1 MGAAGRW
8 DSSLGRLDRD
18 TGLPLLGTTVF
29 GKLDGRFQ
37 AILSGRPNGKSGMKE
52 VIEEAVKL
60 SKEGQP
66 CVLAT
71 VVRTKGSTPQKAGAM
86 LLVREDGTGVGT
98 LGGGCVEG
106 DIWFAAKEILRQHG
120 GPEFKDYYLNEDI
133 AARDGLV
140 CGGTMYF
147 YLEPLWEP
155 EDFSSIGSELVAAYE
170 GGDAVGL
177 ATVVN
182 VPEGADNLGAKLLLR
197 LDGSVLGTLGDN
209 QLDEKAIEVARKV
222 AEVGNTESFTTGSGA
237 EIFVEGFTTPPTLVM
252 VGGGHVGKATADLA
266 QSLGYRVYVVDDRP
280 EFCNRERFPDAEQLV
295 VAPYGSWADQVSLNV
310 NSFVVVA
317 TRGHRFDDM
326 ALESA
331 LGTKARYIGLLGSR
345 RKTIMIYRRLIE
357 QGTPVDRLREVHAP
371 IGLDIGGLTPEEL
384 AVSIM
389 SEIIMVRRGGKGG
402 PMGMDEWFIERAANI
417 AERTVE
423 V

>member
-1 MGAAGRW
+1 MR
-8 DSSLGRLDRD
+8 
-18 TGLPLLGTTVF
+18 
-29 GKLDGRFQ
+29 
-37 AILSGRPNGKSGMKE
+37 E
-52 VIEEAVKL
+52 VIQGAIDDLKD
-60 SKEGQP
+60 GQP

-86 LLVREDGTGVGT
+86 LLVRQDGTGVGT

-106 DIWFAAKEILRQHG
+106 DIWFAAKEILRLNG
-120 GPEFKDYYLNEDI
+120 GAEFKDYYLNEDI

-147 YLEPLWEP
+147 YLEPLRDQK
-155 EDFSSIGSELVAAYE
+155 DFITVGNEILEAYD
-170 GGDAVGL
+170 GGQPVSL

-182 VPEGADNLGAKLLLR
+182 AVDGGPALGSKLLLR
-197 LDGSVLGTLGDN
+197 SDGTVSGSFGNAEFDAQV
-209 QLDEKAIEVARKV
+209 IEVSRKV
-222 AEVGNTESFTTGSGA
+222 ADIGSNESFNLSDGT
-237 EIFVEGFTTPPTLVM
+237 EVFVDGFTTPPTLVM

-266 QSLGYRVYVVDDRP
+266 YSLGYRVYLVDDRP
-280 EFCNRERFPDAEQLV
+280 EFCNEERFPYAEERVIETYDKWTDHL
-295 VAPYGSWADQVSLNV
+295 DLNV

-331 LGTKARYIGLLGSR
+331 LKTRARYIGVLGSR
-345 RKTIMIYRRLIE
+345 RKTIMIYRRLLQ
-357 QGTPVDRLREVHAP
+357 QGVPLERIKEVYAP
-371 IGLDIGGLTPEEL
+371 IGLNIGAVEPEEL

-389 SEIIMVRRGGKGG
+389 SEIIMVRRGGEGG
-402 PMGMDEWFIERAANI
+402 QMQMGDWYIDRAAEI
-417 AERTVE
+417 VERTTDSTVE

>member
-1 MGAAGRW
+1 MR
-8 DSSLGRLDRD
+8 
-18 TGLPLLGTTVF
+18 
-29 GKLDGRFQ
+29 
-37 AILSGRPNGKSGMKE
+37 E
-52 VIEEAVKL
+52 VIQGAIDDLKD
-60 SKEGQP
+60 GQP

-86 LLVREDGTGVGT
+86 LLVRQDGTGVGT

-106 DIWFAAKEILRQHG
+106 DIWFAAKEILRLNG
-120 GPEFKDYYLNEDI
+120 GAEFKDYYLNEDI

-147 YLEPLWEP
+147 YLEPLRDQK
-155 EDFSSIGSELVAAYE
+155 DFITVGNEILEAYD
-170 GGDAVGL
+170 GGQPVSL

-182 VPEGADNLGAKLLLR
+182 AVDGGPALGSKLLLR
-197 LDGSVLGTLGDN
+197 SDGTVSGSFGNAEFDAQV
-209 QLDEKAIEVARKV
+209 IEVSRKV
-222 AEVGNTESFTTGSGA
+222 ADIGANESFNLSDGT
-237 EIFVEGFTTPPTLVM
+237 EVFVDGFTTPPTLVM

-266 QSLGYRVYVVDDRP
+266 YSLGYRVYLVDDRP
-280 EFCNRERFPDAEQLV
+280 EFCNEERFPYAEERVIETYDKWTDHL
-295 VAPYGSWADQVSLNV
+295 DLNV

-331 LGTKARYIGLLGSR
+331 LKTRARYIGVLGSR
-345 RKTIMIYRRLIE
+345 RKTIMIYRRLLQ
-357 QGTPVDRLREVHAP
+357 QGVPLERIKEVYAP
-371 IGLDIGGLTPEEL
+371 IGLNIGAVDPEEL

-389 SEIIMVRRGGKGG
+389 SEIIMVRRGGEGG
-402 PMGMDEWFIERAANI
+402 QMQMGDWYIDRAAEI
-417 AERTVE
+417 VERTTDSTVE

>member
-1 MGAAGRW
+1 MR
-8 DSSLGRLDRD
+8 
-18 TGLPLLGTTVF
+18 
-29 GKLDGRFQ
+29 
-37 AILSGRPNGKSGMKE
+37 E
-52 VIEEAVKL
+52 VIQGAIDDLKD
-60 SKEGQP
+60 GQP

-86 LLVREDGTGVGT
+86 LLVRQDGTGVGT

-106 DIWFAAKEILRQHG
+106 DIWFAAKEILRLNG
-120 GPEFKDYYLNEDI
+120 GAEFKDYYLNEDI

-147 YLEPLWEP
+147 YLEPLRDQK
-155 EDFSSIGSELVAAYE
+155 DFITVGNEILEAYD
-170 GGDAVGL
+170 GGQPVSL

-182 VPEGADNLGAKLLLR
+182 AIDGGPALGSKLLLR
-197 LDGSVLGTLGDN
+197 SDGTVSGSFGNAEFDAQV
-209 QLDEKAIEVARKV
+209 IEVSRKV
-222 AEVGNTESFTTGSGA
+222 ADIGSNESFNLSDGT
-237 EIFVEGFTTPPTLVM
+237 EVFVDGFTTPPTLVM

-266 QSLGYRVYVVDDRP
+266 YSLGYRVYLVDDRP
-280 EFCNRERFPDAEQLV
+280 EFCNEERFPYAEERVIETYDKWTDHL
-295 VAPYGSWADQVSLNV
+295 DLNV

-331 LGTKARYIGLLGSR
+331 LKTRARYIGVLGSR
-345 RKTIMIYRRLIE
+345 RKTIMIYRRLLQ
-357 QGTPVDRLREVHAP
+357 QGVPLERIKEVYAP
-371 IGLDIGGLTPEEL
+371 IGLNIGAVEPEEL

-389 SEIIMVRRGGKGG
+389 SEIIMVRRGGEGCQMQ
-402 PMGMDEWFIERAANI
+402 MGDWYIDRAAEI
-417 AERTVE
+417 VERTPDSTVE

>member
-1 MGAAGRW
+1 
-8 DSSLGRLDRD
+8 
-18 TGLPLLGTTVF
+18 
-29 GKLDGRFQ
+29 
-37 AILSGRPNGKSGMKE
+37 MKE
-52 VIEEAVKL
+52 VIQGAVDTL
-60 SKEGQP
+60 RDGRP

-86 LLVREDGTGVGT
+86 LLVKDDGSGLGT

-106 DIWFAAKEILRQHG
+106 DIWFAAKEMLREGG

-147 YLEPLWEP
+147 YLEPLRRL
-155 EDFSSIGSELVAAYE
+155 EDFLPLGDEILEAYD
-170 GGDAVGL
+170 GGEPVSL

-182 VPEGADNLGAKLLLR
+182 SPKRPELLGAKLLLR
-197 LDGSVLGTLGDN
+197 ADGMISGTLGSET
-209 QLDEKAIEVARKV
+209 LDEPAIEVARRI
-222 AEVGNTESFTTGSGA
+222 AEIGNTESVSTEDGT

-266 QSLGYRVYVVDDRP
+266 HLLGYRVYVVDDRP
-280 EFCNRERFPDAEQLV
+280 EFSNEGRFPYAEETIV
-295 VAPYGSWADQVSLNV
+295 IPYGQWSDQLSINV

-317 TRGHRFDDM
+317 TRGHRYDDM
-326 ALESA
+326 ALEAA
-331 LGTKARYIGLLGSR
+331 LKTRARYIGLLGSR
-345 RKTIMIYRRLIE
+345 RKTLMIYRRLLE
-357 QGTPVDRLREVHAP
+357 QGVTKDRIREVYAP
-371 IGLDIGGLTPEEL
+371 IGLNIGALTPEEI

-389 SEIIMVRRGGKGG
+389 SEVIMVRRGGDGG
-402 PMGMDEWFIERAANI
+402 KMTMGDWYIDRAASI
-417 AERTVE
+417 VDRAVE

>member
-1 MGAAGRW
+1 MR
-8 DSSLGRLDRD
+8 
-18 TGLPLLGTTVF
+18 
-29 GKLDGRFQ
+29 
-37 AILSGRPNGKSGMKE
+37 E
-52 VIEEAVKL
+52 VIQGAVDDLKD
-60 SKEGQP
+60 GQP

-86 LLVREDGTGVGT
+86 LLVRQDGSGLGT

-106 DIWFAAKEILRQHG
+106 DIWFAAKEILRQNS

-147 YLEPLWEP
+147 YLEPLRETK
-155 EDFSSIGSELVAAYE
+155 DFLPIGNEIVDAYD
-170 GGDAVGL
+170 GGQPVGL

-182 VPEGADNLGAKLLLR
+182 AKEGGPDLGAKLLLR
-197 LDGSVLGTLGDN
+197 VDGSVAGSLGN
-209 QLDEKAIEVARKV
+209 AELDAQAIEIAQTV
-222 AEVGNTESFTTGSGA
+222 AEVGSNESFSTADGT
-237 EIFVEGFTTPPTLVM
+237 EVFVEGFTTPPTLVM

-266 QSLGYRVYVVDDRP
+266 YSLGYRVYLVDDRP
-280 EFCNRERFPDAEQLV
+280 EFSNEERFPYAEKTIVATYDKWPDQLE
-295 VAPYGSWADQVSLNV
+295 LNV
-310 NSFVVVA
+310 NTFVVVA
-317 TRGHRFDDM
+317 TRGHRYDDM

-331 LGTKARYIGLLGSR
+331 LRTRARYIGLLGSR

-357 QGTPVDRLREVHAP
+357 QGVPLERIKEVYAPVGLN
-371 IGLDIGGLTPEEL
+371 IGALEPGEL

-389 SEIIMVRRGGKGG
+389 SEIIMVRRGGDGG
-402 PMGMDEWFIERAANI
+402 RMQMGEWYIDRAANI
-417 AERTVE
+417 AERGVE

>member
-1 MGAAGRW
+1 MKDVIQGVVDTLRGGR
-8 DSSLGRLDRD
+8 
-18 TGLPLLGTTVF
+18 
-29 GKLDGRFQ
+29 
-37 AILSGRPNGKSGMKE
+37 
-52 VIEEAVKL
+52 
-60 SKEGQP
+60 P

-86 LLVREDGTGVGT
+86 LLVKDDGSGLGT

-106 DIWFAAKEILRQHG
+106 DIWFAAKEILREGG

-147 YLEPLWEP
+147 YLEPLRQLDDFLPLGDEILEAYDGGEP
-155 EDFSSIGSELVAAYE
+155 VS
-170 GGDAVGL
+170 L

-182 VPEGADNLGAKLLLR
+182 SPQHPERLGAKLLLR
-197 LDGSVLGTLGDN
+197 ADGTVSGTLGTES
-209 QLDEKAIEVARKV
+209 LDEPALEIARRI
-222 AEVGNTESFTTGSGA
+222 AEVGNTESVSTEDGT

-266 QSLGYRVYVVDDRP
+266 NFLGYRVYIVDDRP
-280 EFCNRERFPDAEQLV
+280 EFSNEERFTYAEQTIV
-295 VAPYGSWADQVSLNV
+295 TPYDHWSDHLSINV
-310 NSFVVVA
+310 NTFVVVA
-317 TRGHRFDDM
+317 TRGHRYDDM

-331 LGTKARYIGLLGSR
+331 MKSRARYIGLLGSR
-345 RKTIMIYRRLIE
+345 RKTLMIYRRLME
-357 QGTPVDRLREVHAP
+357 QGISKDRIREVYAP
-371 IGLDIGGLTPEEL
+371 IGLNIGALTPEEI

-389 SEIIMVRRGGKGG
+389 SEVIMVRRGGDGG
-402 PMGMDEWFIERAANI
+402 RMTMGDWYIDRAASI
-417 AERTVE
+417 VERTVE

>member
-1 MGAAGRW
+1 MKDVIQGAV
-8 DSSLGRLDRD
+8 D
-18 TGLPLLGTTVF
+18 GL
-29 GKLDGRFQ
+29 KD
-37 AILSGRPNGKSGMKE
+37 
-52 VIEEAVKL
+52 
-60 SKEGQP
+60 GQP

-86 LLVREDGTGVGT
+86 LLVRQDGSGLGT

-106 DIWFAAKEILRQHG
+106 DIWFAAKEILRQNG

-147 YLEPLWEP
+147 YLEPLRET
-155 EDFSSIGSELVAAYE
+155 EDFLSIGSEIVSAYD
-170 GGDAVGL
+170 GGQPVSL

-182 VPEGADNLGAKLLLR
+182 SKEGGPALGGKLLLR
-197 LDGSVLGTLGDN
+197 VDGSVSGSLGNAELDTL
-209 QLDEKAIEVARKV
+209 AIEIAQKV
-222 AEVGNTESFTTGSGA
+222 ADVGSNESFTTA
-237 EIFVEGFTTPPTLVM
+237 DDTEVFVEGFTTPPTLVM

-266 QSLGYRVYVVDDRP
+266 HSLGYRVYLVDDRP
-280 EFCNRERFPDAEQLV
+280 EFSNEERFPYAEETI
-295 VAPYGSWADQVSLNV
+295 VAPYDNWSEQLELNV
-310 NSFVVVA
+310 NTFVVVA
-317 TRGHRFDDM
+317 TRGHRYDDL

-331 LGTKARYIGLLGSR
+331 LRTRARYIGLLGSR

-357 QGTPVDRLREVHAP
+357 QGVPLERIKEVYAPVGLN
-371 IGLDIGGLTPEEL
+371 IGALEPGEL

-389 SEIIMVRRGGKGG
+389 SEIIMVRRGGDGG
-402 PMGMDEWFIERAANI
+402 RMQMDERYIDRAAKI

>member
-1 MGAAGRW
+1 MR
-8 DSSLGRLDRD
+8 
-18 TGLPLLGTTVF
+18 
-29 GKLDGRFQ
+29 
-37 AILSGRPNGKSGMKE
+37 E
-52 VIEEAVKL
+52 VIQGAVDDL
-60 SKEGQP
+60 NNGQP

-86 LLVREDGTGVGT
+86 LLVRQDGSGLGT

-106 DIWFAAKEILRQHG
+106 DIWFAAKEILRQNG

-147 YLEPLWEP
+147 YLEPLREP
-155 EDFSSIGSELVAAYE
+155 EDFLSIGNEIVEAYD
-170 GGDAVGL
+170 GGQPVSM

-182 VPEGADNLGAKLLLR
+182 TKEGGPTLGAKLLLR
-197 LDGSVLGTLGDN
+197 VDGSVSGTLGSPE
-209 QLDEKAIEVARKV
+209 LDAQAVEIAERVADVGSNEAFSTSEGTEV
-222 AEVGNTESFTTGSGA
+222 
-237 EIFVEGFTTPPTLVM
+237 FVEGFTTPPTLVM

-266 QSLGYRVYVVDDRP
+266 HSLGYRVYLVDDRP
-280 EFCNRERFPDAEQLV
+280 EFSNEERFPYADETI
-295 VAPYGSWADQVSLNV
+295 VAPYDKWADQLDLNV
-310 NSFVVVA
+310 NTFVVVA
-317 TRGHRFDDM
+317 TRGHRYDDM

-331 LGTKARYIGLLGSR
+331 LSTRARYIGLLGSR
-345 RKTIMIYRRLIE
+345 RKTIMIYQRLLQ
-357 QGTPVDRLREVHAP
+357 QGVPLDRIKEVYAP
-371 IGLDIGGLTPEEL
+371 IGLNIGALEPEEL

-389 SEIIMVRRGGKGG
+389 SEIIMVRRGGDGG
-402 PMGMDEWFIERAANI
+402 RMQMGEWYVDRAATL

>member
-1 MGAAGRW
+1 MR
-8 DSSLGRLDRD
+8 
-18 TGLPLLGTTVF
+18 
-29 GKLDGRFQ
+29 
-37 AILSGRPNGKSGMKE
+37 E
-52 VIEEAVKL
+52 VIQGAVDGL
-60 SKEGQP
+60 NDGQP

-86 LLVREDGTGVGT
+86 LLVRQDGSGVGT

-106 DIWFAAKEILRQHG
+106 DIWFAAKEILRNNS

-147 YLEPLWEP
+147 YLEPLREN
-155 EDFSSIGSELVAAYE
+155 EDFLSIGNEIVDAYD
-170 GGDAVGL
+170 GGQPVSL

-182 VPEGADNLGAKLLLR
+182 AKEGGPALGAKLLLR
-197 LDGSVLGTLGDN
+197 VDGSVSGSLGIAD
-209 QLDEKAIEVARKV
+209 LDARAIEIAQKV
-222 AEVGNTESFTTGSGA
+222 AEVGSNESFSTADGT
-237 EIFVEGFTTPPTLVM
+237 EVFVEGFTTPPTLVM

-266 QSLGYRVYVVDDRP
+266 HSLGYRVYLVDDRP
-280 EFCNRERFPDAEQLV
+280 EFSNEERFPYADKTIVATYDKWPDQLE
-295 VAPYGSWADQVSLNV
+295 LNV
-310 NSFVVVA
+310 NTFVVVA
-317 TRGHRFDDM
+317 TRGHRYDDM

-331 LGTKARYIGLLGSR
+331 LRTRARYIGLLGSR

-357 QGTPVDRLREVHAP
+357 QGVPLERIKEVYAPVGLN
-371 IGLDIGGLTPEEL
+371 IGALEPGEL

-389 SEIIMVRRGGKGG
+389 SEIIMVRRGGDGG
-402 PMGMDEWFIERAANI
+402 QMQMGEWYIDRAANI
-417 AERTVE
+417 AERTPEPTPEPTIE

>member
-1 MGAAGRW
+1 
-8 DSSLGRLDRD
+8 
-18 TGLPLLGTTVF
+18 
-29 GKLDGRFQ
+29 
-37 AILSGRPNGKSGMKE
+37 MKE
-52 VIEEAVKL
+52 VIRGAVETL
-60 SKEGQP
+60 RDGRP

-86 LLVREDGTGVGT
+86 LLVRDDGSGLGT

-106 DIWFAAKEILRQHG
+106 DIWFAAQEMLRQEG

-147 YLEPLWEP
+147 YLEPLRRIDDFLPLGDEILEAYDGGEP
-155 EDFSSIGSELVAAYE
+155 VS
-170 GGDAVGL
+170 L

-182 VPEGADNLGAKLLLR
+182 SPRRPELLGAKLLLR
-197 LDGSVLGTLGDN
+197 ADGTVSGTLGAPA
-209 QLDEKAIEVARKV
+209 LDEPALATARRI
-222 AEVGNTESFTTGSGA
+222 ADIGNTESITAEGA

-266 QSLGYRVYVVDDRP
+266 NLLGYRVYVVDDRP
-280 EFCNRERFPDAEQLV
+280 EFANKERFPYAEQVV
-295 VAPYGSWADQVSLNV
+295 VAPYHQWAEHLSINV
-310 NSFVVVA
+310 NSFLVVA

-331 LGTKARYIGLLGSR
+331 LKTRARYIGLLGSR
-345 RKTIMIYRRLIE
+345 RKTLMIYRRLME
-357 QGTPVDRLREVHAP
+357 QGVAKERIREVYAP
-371 IGLDIGGLTPEEL
+371 VGLNIGALTPEEL

-389 SEIIMVRRGGKGG
+389 SEIIMVRRGGDGG
-402 PMGMDEWFIERAANI
+402 QMRMGDWYIDRAASI
-417 AERTVE
+417 VDRAVE

>member
-1 MGAAGRW
+1 
-8 DSSLGRLDRD
+8 
-18 TGLPLLGTTVF
+18 
-29 GKLDGRFQ
+29 
-37 AILSGRPNGKSGMKE
+37 
-52 VIEEAVKL
+52 
-60 SKEGQP
+60 
-66 CVLAT
+66 
-71 VVRTKGSTPQKAGAM
+71 M
-86 LLVREDGTGVGT
+86 LLVRQDGSGVGT

-106 DIWFAAKEILRQHG
+106 DIWFAAKEILRQNG

-147 YLEPLWEP
+147 YLQPLRAP
-155 EDFSSIGSELVAAYE
+155 EDFIPMAGEIVEAYD
-170 GGDAVGL
+170 GGQPVSL

-182 VPEGADNLGAKLLLR
+182 AKEGGPSLGAKLLLR
-197 LDGSVLGTLGDN
+197 SDGSITGSLGTVE
-209 QLDEKAIEVARKV
+209 LDAQAIEIAQRVAD
-222 AEVGNTESFTTGSGA
+222 VGSNEAFSTADGT

-266 QSLGYRVYVVDDRP
+266 HSLGYRVYLVDDRP
-280 EFCNRERFPDAEQLV
+280 EFSNPERFPYAEETV
-295 VAPYGSWADQVSLNV
+295 VATYDKWTDHLDLNV

-331 LGTKARYIGLLGSR
+331 LKTRARYIGVLGSR
-345 RKTIMIYRRLIE
+345 RKTIMIYRRLLK
-357 QGTPVDRLREVHAP
+357 QGVSLERIKEVYAP
-371 IGLDIGGLTPEEL
+371 IGLNIGALEPEEL

-389 SEIIMVRRGGKGG
+389 SEIIMVRRGGDGG
-402 PMGMDEWFIERAANI
+402 QMQMGDWYIDRAADI
-417 AERTVE
+417 VDRTTESSVE

>member
-1 MGAAGRW
+1 
-8 DSSLGRLDRD
+8 
-18 TGLPLLGTTVF
+18 
-29 GKLDGRFQ
+29 
-37 AILSGRPNGKSGMKE
+37 MKE
-52 VIEEAVKL
+52 VIRGAVETL
-60 SKEGQP
+60 RDGRP

-86 LLVREDGTGVGT
+86 LLVRDDGSGLGT

-106 DIWFAAKEILRQHG
+106 DIWFAAQEMLRQEG

-147 YLEPLWEP
+147 YLEPLRRSADFLPLGDEILEAYDGGEP
-155 EDFSSIGSELVAAYE
+155 VS
-170 GGDAVGL
+170 L

-182 VPEGADNLGAKLLLR
+182 SPRRPELLGAKLLLR
-197 LDGSVLGTLGDN
+197 ADGTVSGTLGAPA
-209 QLDEKAIEVARKV
+209 LDEPALETARRI
-222 AEVGNTESFTTGSGA
+222 ADIGNTESITAEGA

-266 QSLGYRVYVVDDRP
+266 NLLGYRVYVVDDRP
-280 EFCNRERFPDAEQLV
+280 EFANKERFPYAEQVV
-295 VAPYGSWADQVSLNV
+295 VAPYHQWAEHLSINV
-310 NSFVVVA
+310 NSFLVVA

-331 LGTKARYIGLLGSR
+331 LKTRARYIGLLGSR
-345 RKTIMIYRRLIE
+345 RKTLMIYRRLME
-357 QGTPVDRLREVHAP
+357 QGVAKERIREVYAP
-371 IGLDIGGLTPEEL
+371 VGLNIGALTPEEL

-389 SEIIMVRRGGKGG
+389 SEIIMVRRGGDGG
-402 PMGMDEWFIERAANI
+402 QMQMGDWYIDRAASIVERA
-417 AERTVE
+417 VE